1 MSWHYSRELVEAYWE
16 AIYSD
21 GDASVPSKSTAT
33 PDEYSS
39 HGRTTDASR
48 RSQSGTTSERLTDD
62 HGEALLTWYREGSRV
77 RTSAARAE
85 GLASLEPSQGSGAKW
100 RALSVRFDPAT
111 SGWRTPHDLFNEG
124 SKLSLPTLPRWG
136 LMRSG
141 ELWGRLMPGLRTGG
155 NVSGSR
161 QATYPTP
168 TTLDCAGARRMN
180 PSGNVRKWG
189 GVNSLGGMAATGMW
203 PKTTTAGPDFAKVN
217 RSKAGISLQT
227 AVEMWPPVQDA
238 KNNGGESQY
247 QRNSLPLNAIVGGSL
262 NPTWVEWLMGWPL
275 GWTDCD
281 ASATVRFRQW
291 LRSHGKH

>member
-1 MSWHYSRELVEAYWE
+1 MSWHYSRALVEAYSE
-16 AIYSD
+16 VTYSD
-21 GDASVPSKSTAT
+21 GDASAPSRSMPT

-39 HGRTTDASR
+39 HVRTTAVSR

-111 SGWRTPHDLFNEG
+111 SGWRTPRDLFSEG
-124 SKLSLPTLPRWG
+124 LTLSLPTLPRWG

-141 ELWGRLMPGLRTGG
+141 ELWGRLMPGLLTGG
-155 NVSGSR
+155 NVSGSQ

-168 TTLDCAGARRMN
+168 TTLDWAGANRMN
-180 PSGNVRKWG
+180 PNGNVRKWG
-189 GVNSLGGMAATGMW
+189 GVNSLGGMAETGMW
-203 PKTTTAGPDFAKVN
+203 PTPKSRDWKGQSQRGIHAPMDALPNMN
-217 RSKAGISLQT
+217 RGDGK
-227 AVEMWPPVQDA
+227 P
-238 KNNGGESQY
+238 
-247 QRNSLPLNAIVGGSL
+247 VGGKL

-281 ASATVRFRQW
+281 ASATDRFRQW
-291 LRSHGKH
+291 SNLHGVFLEVPCDTKSNCRTHHEACQ